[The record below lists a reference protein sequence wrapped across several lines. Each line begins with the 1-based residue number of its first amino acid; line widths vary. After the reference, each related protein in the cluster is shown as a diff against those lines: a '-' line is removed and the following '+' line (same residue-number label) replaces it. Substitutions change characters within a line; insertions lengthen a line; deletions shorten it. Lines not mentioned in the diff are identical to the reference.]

1 MITVLSAVLV
11 LGILIFVHE
20 LGHFLLAKRAGVG
33 VTTFSLGFGPKLL
46 GFTKGGTEY
55 RLSAIPLGGYV
66 RMVGEHSG
74 EELAPE
80 DLPYAFTAKPVGWR
94 LAIVAAGPVSNL
106 IFAVLVYYL
115 IIVGWGLPSLTTR
128 VGDVVK
134 DQPAALAGIIKGDL
148 VIAIEGQPVDRWGQM
163 VAAIQGSGGKPVR
176 LTLERE
182 GREVLATVQPLAA
195 VVKDVFGEE
204 HQIFRVGIIAAGET
218 VTQQVGAFKAVG
230 LALDRS
236 YLAGELIVMSVVKI
250 FQGKVTLDNVGGPI
264 QIGQAAG
271 QAARHGM
278 VEFLSLM
285 AILSVN
291 LAILNLLPIPAL
303 DGGHVFFFLVEAI
316 TRRPVSVGLREKSQ
330 QVGVALLILL
340 MAVIIYNDIARL
352 VTGAPQ

>member
-20 LGHFLLAKRAGVG
+20 LGHFLVAKRAGVG
-33 VTTFSLGFGPKLL
+33 VKTFSLGFGPKLW
-46 GFTKGGTEY
+46 GVTRGGTDY
-55 RLSAIPLGGYV
+55 RVSAIPLGGYV

-80 DLPYAFTAKPVGWR
+80 ERPYAFTAKPVGWR
-94 LAIVAAGPVSNL
+94 LAIVAAGPLSNL
-106 IFAVLVYYL
+106 VFAMLVYYL
-115 IIVGWGLPSLTTR
+115 IIVGWGLPSLTAR

-134 DQPAALAGIIKGDL
+134 DQPAALAGVMKGDL
-148 VIAIEGQPVDRWGQM
+148 VTAIDGQPVEHWGQM
-163 VAAIQGSGGKPVR
+163 VAAIQGGGGREVR

-182 GREVLATVQPLAA
+182 GRQVRVA
-195 VVKDVFGEE
+195 VTPQVAKVKDVFGEE
-204 HQIFRVGIIAAGET
+204 HQVFRVGIIAAGET
-218 VTQQVGAFKAVG
+218 VTKRVGAIEAAG

-236 YLAGELIVMSVVKI
+236 YLAGELIVMSVVKL
-250 FQGKVTLDNVGGPI
+250 FQGKVALDNVGGPI

-271 QAARHGM
+271 QAARHGA

-303 DGGHVFFFLVEAI
+303 DGGHVFFYVWEAI
-316 TRRPVSVGLREKSQ
+316 TRKPVPTALREKAQ
-330 QVGVALLILL
+330 QVGVILLVLL

>member
-20 LGHFLLAKRAGVG
+20 LGHFLVAKRAGVG
-33 VTTFSLGFGPKLL
+33 VKTFSLGFGPKLV
-46 GFTKGGTEY
+46 GFTRGGTEY

-80 DLPYAFTAKPVGWR
+80 DRPYAFTAKPVGWR

-106 IFAVLVYYL
+106 VFAVAVYYL

-134 DQPAALAGIIKGDL
+134 DQPAALAGVAKGDL
-148 VIAIEGQPVDRWGQM
+148 VVAIDGRPVEHWGQM
-163 VAAIQGSGGKPVR
+163 VTAIQGGGGRSVT
-176 LTLERE
+176 LTLERD
-182 GREVLATVQPLAA
+182 GRQVEVSVAPLAA
-195 VVKDVFGEE
+195 KVKDVFGEE
-204 HQIFRVGIIAAGET
+204 HQVYRVGIIAAGET
-218 VTQQVGAFKAVG
+218 VTKRVGALEAAG

-236 YLAGELIVMSVVKI
+236 YLAGELIVMSVVKL
-250 FQGKVTLDNVGGPI
+250 FQGKVALDNVGGPI

-271 QAARHGM
+271 QAARHGL

-303 DGGHVFFFLVEAI
+303 DGGHVFFFLVEAV
-316 TRRPVSVGLREKSQ
+316 TRRPVSVSLREKSQ

>member
-20 LGHFLLAKRAGVG
+20 LGHFLVAKRAGVG
-33 VTTFSLGFGPKLL
+33 VTTFSLGFGPKLV
-46 GFTKGGTEY
+46 GITRGGTEY

-94 LAIVAAGPVSNL
+94 LAIVAAGPLSNL

-115 IIVGWGLPSLTTR
+115 IIVAWGLPSLTTR

-134 DQPAALAGIIKGDL
+134 DQPAALAGVIKGDL
-148 VIAIEGQPVDRWGQM
+148 VVAIDGQPVEHWGQM
-163 VAAIQGSGGKPVR
+163 VASIQGGGGRAVR

-182 GREVLATVQPLAA
+182 GRRVEVVVSPLAA

-204 HQIFRVGIIAAGET
+204 HQVYRVGIIAAGET
-218 VTQQVGAFKAVG
+218 VTKRVGALDAAG

-236 YLAGELIVMSVVKI
+236 YLAGELIVMSVVKL
-250 FQGKVTLDNVGGPI
+250 FQGKVALDNVGGPI

-271 QAARHGM
+271 QAARHGA

-316 TRRPVSVGLREKSQ
+316 TRRPVSVSLREKSQ